1 MKKGKT
7 RENFTAA
14 AMTFLCLCLLGGN
27 LVQTGVAWAGVR
39 GILSDTDT
47 AAQEDRHFP
56 EKKKTVKREK
66 KKKKKPL

>member
-47 AAQEDRHFP
+47 AA
-56 EKKKTVKREK
+56 
-66 KKKKKPL
+66 